1 MKTDKT
7 FYLQNMK
14 ALVNQM
20 QQIQRELKETSER
33 QSMEWKDRRKDEFY
47 RKHVHPRLDDIK
59 IAATDMQMIIQQ
71 LEVIDNSLKR
81 HGN

>member
-14 ALVNQM
+14 ALVSQM
-20 QQIQRELKETSER
+20 QQIQRELKEAAER
-33 QSMEWKDRRKDEFY
+33 QSMEWKDRRKDEFF

-59 IAATDMQMIIQQ
+59 SAATDMQMIVQQ
-71 LEVIDNSLKR
+71 LEVIDNSLKGY
-81 HGN
+81 GN